1 MIKIEKELLQDCSTP
16 DEFCFS
22 LRCAE
27 CGAVWKSRP
36 YRFSRAGV
44 TPPSEGKRVI
54 FEVLYKREKDA
65 AMLRAAQDA
74 AQAFHR
80 CPICHRLVCDHCFF
94 ICEDLDLCVS
104 CAERLQEHGEPVTAR
119 RSNVKS
125 RDHPKEGESKQYDE
139 APASKKEEETL

>member
-1 MIKIEKELLQDCSTP
+1 MTQIETALLQDCSTP
-16 DEFCFS
+16 DGFCFS

-27 CGAVWKSRP
+27 CGAVWKSRS

-54 FEVLYKREKDA
+54 FEMLYKREKDA
-65 AMLRAAQDA
+65 AMQRAAQEA

-104 CAERLQEHGEPVTAR
+104 CANRLQEHGEPVAAQQ
-119 RSNVKS
+119 SNVKS
-125 RDHPKEGESKQYDE
+125 RDHPPNDKSEQYDE
-139 APASKKEEETL
+139 AAASKKEEEIL